1 MAQVPAIAT
10 PPRPAEIGRVRTPTR
25 FAPRFAFAFGA
36 QFAGF
41 GAMMPFLPAILAEG
55 GLGAD
60 EVGLVMAAGSLVR
73 LASAPLAGRIAD
85 SVPDVRRMLAVCA
98 VVAAAASAGFGVAAG
113 FALLLA
119 VQVLHSAAAAPIIP
133 LTDSQAVAAVRA
145 GGFDYARVRAIGSIT
160 FILGAVAAGALVE
173 WGGPRVAAWMLAG
186 GMLATA
192 FAALALPPP
201 GPRPAR
207 TTSGSLWA
215 PLRERGFRRIL
226 LVAALVQGSH
236 AAYYAF
242 STLHWQAAGLSS
254 ALIGALWGWG
264 VVAEVILFLYGGRIA
279 DRLGVR
285 GLAWIAAGSGVLR
298 WTVTGLTTEPLPL
311 FLVQGLHAATFGAMH
326 LAAMRALVAL
336 PAELSGRAQTLLASG
351 VSASTGLFMWL
362 CGPAYAAGG
371 GLVFLGMA
379 LLSGMAAWFA
389 TGLARR

>member
-1 MAQVPAIAT
+1 MA
-10 PPRPAEIGRVRTPTR
+10 PTR
-25 FAPRFAFAFGA
+25 FAPRFAFAFGV

-73 LASAPLAGRIAD
+73 LLSAPLSGRIAD
-85 SVPDVRRMLAVCA
+85 SVPDVRRMLAACA
-98 VVAAAASAGFGVAAG
+98 VVAAAAAAGFGVAAG

-133 LTDSQAVAAVRA
+133 LTDSQALAAVRT
-145 GGFDYARVRAIGSIT
+145 GGFDYARVRAVGSLT
-160 FILGAVAAGALVE
+160 FILGAVAAGVLVE
-173 WGGPRVAAWMLAG
+173 WGGPRVAAWMLAAG
-186 GMLATA
+186 LVVTA

-201 GPRPAR
+201 RPPQGPRVAR
-207 TTSGSLWA
+207 TTSGPRRADSLWA
-215 PLRERGFRRIL
+215 PLREAGFRRIL

-254 ALIGALWGWG
+254 ALIGVLWGWG
-264 VVAEVILFLYGGRIA
+264 VVAEVILFLFGGRLA

-285 GLAWIAAGSGVLR
+285 GLAWVAAGAGLLR
-298 WTVTGLTTEPLPL
+298 WTVTGFTTQPVPL

-351 VSASTGLFMWL
+351 VSAATGLFMWL

-379 LLSGMAAWFA
+379 LLC
-389 TGLARR
+389 GLAALLARGLAPRCASSP

>member
-1 MAQVPAIAT
+1 MAHVGAIAT
-10 PPRPAEIGRVRTPTR
+10 PSRTAEIAVVTPSTR
-25 FAPRFAFAFGA
+25 FALAFGA

-60 EVGLVMAAGSLVR
+60 EVGLVMAAGSVVR
-73 LASAPLAGRIAD
+73 LLSAPLSGRVAD
-85 SVPDVRRMLAVCA
+85 SVPDVRRMLAACA
-98 VVAAAASAGFGVAAG
+98 VVSAAAAAGFGVAAG

-145 GGFDYARVRAIGSIT
+145 GGFDYARVRAVGSIT
-160 FILGAVAAGALVE
+160 FILGAVAAGVLVE
-173 WGGPRVAAWMLAG
+173 WGGPRVAAWMLAAG
-186 GMLATA
+186 LVVTA

-201 GPRPAR
+201 GPRVAR
-207 TTSGSLWA
+207 NTSGSLWA
-215 PLRERGFRRIL
+215 PLREPGFRRIL
-226 LVAALVQGSH
+226 VVAALVQGSH

-254 ALIGALWGWG
+254 ALIGTLWGWG
-264 VVAEVILFLYGGRIA
+264 VVAEVILFLYGGRLA
-279 DRLGVR
+279 DRFGVR
-285 GLAWIAAGSGVLR
+285 GLAWLAAGAGLLR
-298 WTVTGLTTEPLPL
+298 WSVTASTTELLPL

-336 PAELSGRAQTLLASG
+336 PAEVSGRAQTLLASG
-351 VSASTGLFMWL
+351 VAASTGLFLWL

-379 LLSGMAAWFA
+379 LLC
-389 TGLARR
+389 GLAAIFTAGLSRR

>member
-1 MAQVPAIAT
+1 MAHVPAIAT
-10 PPRPAEIGRVRTPTR
+10 PPWPAEIGTVTVPT
-25 FAPRFAFAFGA
+25 RFAFAFGA

-73 LASAPLAGRIAD
+73 LLAAPLSGRIAD

-98 VVAAAASAGFGVAAG
+98 LVGAAAAAGFGVAAG

-119 VQVLHSAAAAPIIP
+119 VQTLHSAAAAPIIP

-145 GGFDYARVRAIGSIT
+145 GGFDYARVRAVGSIT
-160 FILGAVAAGALVE
+160 FILGAVAAGVLVE
-173 WGGPRVAAWMLAG
+173 WGGPRVAAWMLAAA
-186 GMLATA
+186 LLLTA
-192 FAALALPPP
+192 SAALALPPP
-201 GPRPAR
+201 APRVAR
-207 TTSGSLWA
+207 GTSVSLWA
-215 PLRERGFRRIL
+215 PLREPGFRRIL
-226 LVAALVQGSH
+226 IVAALVQGSH

-254 ALIGALWGWG
+254 ALIGTLWGWG
-264 VVAEVILFLYGGRIA
+264 VVAEVILFLYGGRLA

-285 GLAWIAAGSGVLR
+285 GLAWLAAGSGLLR
-298 WTVTGLTTEPLPL
+298 WTVTGFTTDLVPL

-336 PAELSGRAQTLLASG
+336 PAEVSGRAQTLLASG
-351 VSASTGLFMWL
+351 VAASTGLFLWL
-362 CGPAYAAGG
+362 SGPAYAAGG

-379 LLSGMAAWFA
+379 LLCGVAAALA
-389 TGLARR
+389 TRLARR

>member
-1 MAQVPAIAT
+1 VAQ
-10 PPRPAEIGRVRTPTR
+10 TR

-73 LASAPLAGRIAD
+73 LLSAPLSGRIAD
-85 SVPDVRRMLAVCA
+85 SVPDVRRMLAACA
-98 VVAAAASAGFGVAAG
+98 MVAAAAAAGFGVAAG

-145 GGFDYARVRAIGSIT
+145 GGFDYARVRAVGSLA
-160 FILGAVAAGALVE
+160 FILGAVAAGVLVE
-173 WGGPRVAAWMLAG
+173 WGGPRVAAWMLAAG
-186 GMLATA
+186 LVVTA

-201 GPRPAR
+201 RPPQGPRVAR
-207 TTSGSLWA
+207 TTSASPRADSLWA
-215 PLRERGFRRIL
+215 PLREAGFRRIL

-254 ALIGALWGWG
+254 ALIGVLWGWG
-264 VVAEVILFLYGGRIA
+264 VVAEVILFLCGGRLA

-285 GLAWIAAGSGVLR
+285 GLAWVAAGAGLLR
-298 WTVTGLTTEPLPL
+298 WTVTGFTTLPVPL

-336 PAELSGRAQTLLASG
+336 PAEVSGRAQTLLASG
-351 VSASTGLFMWL
+351 VSAATGLFMWL

-379 LLSGMAAWFA
+379 LLC
-389 TGLARR
+389 GLAALLARGLAPR

>member
-1 MAQVPAIAT
+1 MV
-10 PPRPAEIGRVRTPTR
+10 
-25 FAPRFAFAFGA
+25 APRFAFAFGA

-55 GLGAD
+55 GLDAG
-60 EVGLVMAAGSLVR
+60 EVGLVMAAGSVVR
-73 LASAPLAGRIAD
+73 LLAAPLSGRIAD

-98 VVAAAASAGFGVAAG
+98 LVAAAAAAGFGIAAG

-119 VQVLHSAAAAPIIP
+119 VQVLHSAASAPIIP

-145 GGFDYARVRAIGSIT
+145 GGFDYARVRAAGSIT
-160 FILGAVAAGALVE
+160 FILGAVAAGVLVE
-173 WGGPRVAAWMLAG
+173 WGGPRAAAWMLAAG
-186 GMLATA
+186 LVVTA
-192 FAALALPPP
+192 CAALALPPP
-201 GPRPAR
+201 RPPQGPRAPR

-215 PLRERGFRRIL
+215 PLREPGFRRIL

-254 ALIGALWGWG
+254 ALIGMLWGWG
-264 VVAEVILFLYGGRIA
+264 VVAEVILFLYGGRLA

-285 GLAWIAAGSGVLR
+285 GLAWLAAGAGVLR
-298 WTVTGLTTEPLPL
+298 WSVTGFTTDLLPL

-336 PAELSGRAQTLLASG
+336 PAEVSGRAQTLLASG
-351 VSASTGLFMWL
+351 VAASTGLFLWL

-379 LLSGMAAWFA
+379 LLC
-389 TGLARR
+389 GLAAIFTAGLSRR